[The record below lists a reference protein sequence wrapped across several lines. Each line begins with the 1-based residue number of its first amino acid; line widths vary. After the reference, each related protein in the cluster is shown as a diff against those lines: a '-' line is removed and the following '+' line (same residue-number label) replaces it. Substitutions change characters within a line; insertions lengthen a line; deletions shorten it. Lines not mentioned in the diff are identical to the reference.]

1 MTQKP
6 TNSLKNDENCT
17 LCPLHK
23 TAEYVCLLGH
33 GSRTKRA
40 MVIGEA
46 PGAREDDSGV
56 PFVGKAG
63 KLLDRLLNDVG
74 IDRKDIYITNA
85 VHCRPPENRTP
96 TKREINACKVWLDKE
111 LEYVKP
117 KYVLLLGNTP
127 LLSVLGLKGIRKL
140 RGRPVEKDGVW
151 YLPTYHP
158 SYALRD
164 PTNEPILKVDLQA
177 FKDLMDNRG
186 LPQEKRL
193 SIHIVE
199 NGDDLKEMILDIEQE
214 SLVSYDIETN
224 GLDPF
229 AKGAKII
236 SFGVGTRTTQW
247 VIPLDHKESKWRPN
261 HHLWLLRTVV
271 KAARGAKMCA
281 HNAKFDSLWLKVI
294 YGIDWYSDFDTMLA
308 HYILDENARHG
319 LKELATLYCQAPNY
333 DVDKNEKQGD
343 FPLKDH
349 ARYHAHDL
357 FYTRKLKL
365 IFERELKRDP
375 SLHALFYDLIM
386 PTARMFVDIEYEGV
400 YIDVKRL
407 HQVEIELNKRVVEA
421 TKIMDKYAPGT
432 NWGSPKQVGE
442 LLFGKLKLS
451 PLDKTAKGAPSTS
464 ESVLKRLASQH
475 EVPREL
481 LKFRECKQQLSFF
494 IEGWQPGIVNSR
506 LHPTF
511 KIHGTVTGRLS
522 CENPNL
528 QQVPRD
534 PLIRSLITAPDGWEL
549 VESDLSQIELR
560 IAAELAG
567 ERNMLNAFQTGED
580 VHWKTVIREISRKGS
595 YNDEVL
601 STARILGGGANVR
614 NLTYSKAIELML
626 QAGPEACIKADSRW
640 KELRKKAKA
649 INFGYLYGMWWK
661 KFIIYARD
669 NYGVNVTDS
678 EAQESRETF
687 FELYPDF
694 APWHKKQKR
703 FVRAH
708 GYIRTLSGRL
718 RRLPAAYGYSDSP
731 EAKEAERQAINSP
744 VQSFANELNLMAA
757 VEMHD
762 KFDRSYYR
770 IIGTVHDSIL
780 QYVRKDKLVVIV
792 PQIKQIMS
800 HPKLMDEFGIKL
812 SVPIEAEVSIGPWGA
827 SKSDKDYFKEQ
838 GIVVK

>member
-1 MTQKP
+1 
-6 TNSLKNDENCT
+6 
-17 LCPLHK
+17 
-23 TAEYVCLLGH
+23 
-33 GSRTKRA
+33 

-46 PGAREDDSGV
+46 PGRREDDSGV

-63 KLLDRLLNDVG
+63 QLLDRLLNDVG
-74 IDRKDIYITNA
+74 LNRKDLYITNA

-96 TKREINACKVWLDKE
+96 TKREINACKTWLDKE
-111 LEYVKP
+111 IAYVKP

-127 LLSVLGLKGIRKL
+127 LWAVLNLKGIRKI
-140 RGRPVEKDGVW
+140 RGKPIEKDGVF

-164 PTNEPILKVDLQA
+164 PNNEPILKIDLQA
-177 FKDLMDNRG
+177 FKDLLDSG
-186 LPQEKRL
+186 GIPTEKRL
-193 SIHIVE
+193 NINIVE
-199 NGDDLKEMILDIEQE
+199 DASDLEDMIDDIEGQ
-214 SLVSYDIETN
+214 SLISYDIETN

-229 AKGAKII
+229 KPDAKMI
-236 SFGVGTRTTQW
+236 SFGIGTKTTQW
-247 VIPLDHKESKWRPN
+247 VVPLHHKESPWKEYQHRRIIFQIIN
-261 HHLWLLRTVV
+261 
-271 KAARGAKMCA
+271 AAKGSQMAA
-281 HNAKFDSLWLKVI
+281 HNGKFDSLWLRVM
-294 YGIDWYSDFDTMLA
+294 YGIDWKCDFDTMLA
-308 HYILDENARHG
+308 HYILNENSRHG

-333 DVDKNEKQGD
+333 DVDKNEKQGEAK
-343 FPLKDH
+343 LEDH

-365 IFERELKRDP
+365 IFERELRRDL
-375 SLHALFYDLIM
+375 SLHKVFYDLIM
-386 PTARMFVDIEYEGV
+386 PVARMFVDVEYEGV
-400 YIDVKRL
+400 YVDVKRL
-407 HQVEIELNKRVVEA
+407 HEVEIELNQRVNAA

-451 PLDKTAKGAPSTS
+451 PLDKTAKGGNSTS
-464 ESVLKRLASQH
+464 ESVLKRLALQH

-494 IEGWQPGIVNSR
+494 IEGWQPSISNRR
-506 LHPTF
+506 LHPSF

-534 PLIRSLITAPDGWEL
+534 PLIRSLICAPPDWEL

-567 ERNMLNAFQTGED
+567 EQNMLRAFQTGED

-595 YNDEVL
+595 YGNEVTT
-601 STARILGGGANVR
+601 TAELLCGRSVNS
-614 NLTYSKAIELML
+614 YSDAIAIML
-626 QAGPEACIKADSRW
+626 KEGPEACIKVDKRW

-669 NYGVNVTDS
+669 NYGVNVTDR

-687 FELYPDF
+687 FELYPTF
-694 APWHKKQKR
+694 ADWHKKQKK

-708 GYIRTLSGRL
+708 GYVRTLSGRL
-718 RRLPAAYGYSDSP
+718 RRLPAAYGYSDNP
-731 EAKEAERQAINSP
+731 EAQEAERQAINSP

-757 VEMHD
+757 VELHQT
-762 KFDRSYYR
+762 FDSSYYK

-780 QYVRKDKLVVIV
+780 QLVRKDKLHVVV
-792 PQIKQIMS
+792 PRIKKIMS
-800 HPKLMDEFGIKL
+800 HPKLMDDFAIKL

-827 SKSDKDYFKEQ
+827 SKSDKDYFKEHK
-838 GIVVK
+838 ILVK